1 MNLTQPQGKLKT
13 KNIALNNVQGGTTE
27 IELINQ
33 NNLTEPQGKLKIQRR
48 NFRFA
53 LLQGAFMRINLA
65 FADSATVL
73 PAFIHKLSGS
83 NFLVGLTGSMMT
95 AGWMWPQLLMSN
107 LLEHRPRK
115 MPFYA
120 LGMSVRVLAWLAV
133 FFCTI
138 TIGEQNPM
146 LLAICFLG
154 FYFLS
159 SSAMGVS
166 TLPYMDIV
174 SKSIEPQR
182 RARFFSL
189 RQLYGGF
196 FAIWVGFL
204 VRAVLGDE
212 SEFIGILGSITQTFK
227 TFTMYFIGSIC
238 NVETDLGF
246 PYNYAFLFI
255 CSVAAAFLSFIS
267 FLGVREPIHPVQPTR
282 QPISEHLKQ
291 GPHFLRTDANYRRF
305 ILFRVFGHLSGMA
318 APFYIPYAL
327 DELGLSEA
335 TIGFFIVCSA
345 LSGVISNT
353 IWGYVG
359 ERYGVRWLL
368 IITAG
373 LMGIPPAIAFSSGAL
388 PVSLQMP
395 AFLLIFIV
403 GGILGNGMM
412 VGFMAYMLNI
422 APPRNRPTYIGF
434 MNTLLMP
441 VSFAPTLGGILAS
454 FIGHRWLFAIS
465 VGISIAAFRI
475 ATGLQEIMHANEAE
489 TETEV

>member
-1 MNLTQPQGKLKT
+1 MSKQVGD
-13 KNIALNNVQGGTTE
+13 
-27 IELINQ
+27 
-33 NNLTEPQGKLKIQRR
+33 QRR

-53 LLQGAFMRINLA
+53 LLQGIFMRINLA

-83 NFLVGLTGSMMT
+83 DFLVGVTGSMMT

-115 MPFYA
+115 MSFYV
-120 LGMSVRVLAWLAV
+120 LGMSVRVLAWLAI

-138 TIGEQNPM
+138 AIGEQNPM
-146 LLAICFLG
+146 LLAACFLG

-204 VRAVLGDE
+204 VRAVLGNEDE
-212 SEFIGILGSITQTFK
+212 FTGILGSITQIFK

-238 NVETDLGF
+238 NLQTDLGF
-246 PYNYAFLFI
+246 PHNYAFLFI
-255 CSVAAAFLSFIS
+255 CSVTAAFLSFVS

-282 QPISEHLKQ
+282 QPISQHLKQ
-291 GPHFLRTDANYRRF
+291 GPHFLRTDPNYRRF
-305 ILFRVFGHLSGMA
+305 ILFRVFGHFSGMA
-318 APFYIPYAL
+318 SPFYIPYAL
-327 DELGLSEA
+327 NELGLSEA

-353 IWGYVG
+353 MWGYVG
-359 ERYGVRWLL
+359 EKYGVRWLL

-373 LMGIPPAIAFSSGAL
+373 LMGS
-388 PVSLQMP
+388 
-395 AFLLIFIV
+395 
-403 GGILGNGMM
+403 
-412 VGFMAYMLNI
+412 
-422 APPRNRPTYIGF
+422 RPQSHF
-434 MNTLLMP
+434 FP
-441 VSFAPTLGGILAS
+441 
-454 FIGHRWLFAIS
+454 GHCQCRYKCQPFY
-465 VGISIAAFRI
+465 
-475 ATGLQEIMHANEAE
+475 
-489 TETEV
+489 